1 MPRRSVLAFILP
13 LAFAACLPR
22 PYLGGGYA
30 VTAPVES
37 ATTAS
42 AEPSTSDDSSSDGG
56 SQCKSAYG
64 TTVCGYDCVAA
75 YGEVRCAA
83 TPEGS
88 CTAGYGEV
96 TCWDPP
102 RREHRH
108 HRRYRRD
115 DDDGD
120 DDDARSE
127 CKSAYGTTACGYG
140 CVAAYGEV
148 KCASRPGGVCQAA
161 YGEITCS

>member
-1 MPRRSVLAFILP
+1 MPRRSALALVLP
-13 LAFAACLPR
+13 LALAACLPR
-22 PYLGGGYA
+22 PYVGGGFVAAPA
-30 VTAPVES
+30 VS

-42 AEPSTSDDSSSDGG
+42 SEPAAGDDSADDGSARCRSD
-56 SQCKSAYG
+56 YG

-75 YGEVRCAA
+75 YGEVKCAA

-102 RREHRH
+102 RREHRP

-115 DDDGD
+115 DDDD
-120 DDDARSE
+120 DDEARSE
-127 CKSAYGTTACGYG
+127 CKSAYGTTVCGYG
-140 CVAAYGEV
+140 CVAAYGEI